1 MLLVS
6 PEKIAAVMALAPLPH
21 SFAELDEMVA
31 RGLPK
36 GALKAS
42 IDHICVSAEARRQ
55 LGEIDAAAADLDL
68 ALLIARRL
76 QGDKPYSSHVG
87 RTLAALQKVL
97 VARGQAAQA
106 RRVAAEATQ
115 ALEQALGA
123 EHPETRQ
130 TRAAATP
137 PP

>member
-55 LGEIDAAAADLDL
+55 LLYRIVPEAYRSSGTTPQHCRRPGMPKAPPRRGASRMNGW
-68 ALLIARRL
+68 ARRPAPSCSCPPWWS
-76 QGDKPYSSHVG
+76 GSS
-87 RTLAALQKVL
+87 
-97 VARGQAAQA
+97 
-106 RRVAAEATQ
+106 
-115 ALEQALGA
+115 
-123 EHPETRQ
+123 
-130 TRAAATP
+130 
-137 PP
+137 